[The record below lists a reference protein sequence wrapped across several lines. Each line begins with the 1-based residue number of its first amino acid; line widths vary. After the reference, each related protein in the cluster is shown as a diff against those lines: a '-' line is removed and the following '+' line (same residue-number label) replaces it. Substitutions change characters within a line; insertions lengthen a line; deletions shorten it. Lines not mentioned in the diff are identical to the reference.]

1 MTNQPAD
8 VIVVTV
14 PEEADAKQQQSFLRE
29 LADHMSEYRPHIVLD
44 CSRLTVMDGRKI
56 CFLLC
61 CLEEALKRNGDAR
74 LAGVPA
80 PAKKMLQAAGADK
93 IFQMFASS
101 GDAIGSFLPRSAR
114 LEGPAETQGEEDRIS
129 QNAA

>member
-1 MTNQPAD
+1 MTNQPTD
-8 VIVVTV
+8 VIVMTV
-14 PEEADAKQQQSFLRE
+14 PEEADAKQQQSFLGE
-29 LADHMSEYRPHIVLD
+29 LADRMSEYRPYIVLD
-44 CSRLTVMDGRKI
+44 CSRLTVMDGPRI
-56 CFLLC
+56 YFLLC

-74 LAGVPA
+74 LAGMPA

-101 GDAIGSFLPRSAR
+101 GDAIGSFFPHNAR
-114 LEGPAETQGEEDRIS
+114 LERPAEAQGGEDRIS

>member
-1 MTNQPAD
+1 MTNQPTN

-14 PEEADAKQQQSFLRE
+14 PEEMDIQQQQSFLRE
-29 LADHMSEYRPHIVLD
+29 LAGRMSEYRPCIVLD
-44 CSRLTVMDGRKI
+44 CSRLTMMDGPRI
-56 CFLLC
+56 YFLLC

-93 IFQMFASS
+93 IFQMFASN
-101 GDAIGSFLPRSAR
+101 GDAIGSFFPRSAR
-114 LEGPAETQGEEDRIS
+114 LEEAPCEEERIA

>member
-1 MTNQPAD
+1 MTNQLSD

-14 PEEADAKQQQSFLRE
+14 PEAADTRRQQLFLRE
-29 LADHMSEYRPHIVLD
+29 LSGRMREYRPYIVLD
-44 CSRLTVMDGRKI
+44 CSGLTKMDGPKI
-56 CFLLC
+56 YFLLC

-80 PAKKMLQAAGADK
+80 PAKKMLQAAGADR
-93 IFQMFASS
+93 IFQMFASN
-101 GDAIGSFLPRSAR
+101 GDAIGSYFPHSAK
-114 LEGPAETQGEEDRIS
+114 LEEAQGEEERIS